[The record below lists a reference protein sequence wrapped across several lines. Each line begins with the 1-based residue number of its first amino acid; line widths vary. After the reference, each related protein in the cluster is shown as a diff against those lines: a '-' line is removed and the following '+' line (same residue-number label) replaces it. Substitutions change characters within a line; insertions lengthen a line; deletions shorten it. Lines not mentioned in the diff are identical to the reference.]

1 MIHGS
6 YLEIFKI
13 ITTWF
18 LLIFTKK
25 SKQCQAKMISVYNF
39 GFEVL
44 EIAKKMDYEHEKLK
58 S

>member
-6 YLEIFKI
+6 HLERFKI
-13 ITTWF
+13 ITTWL

-25 SKQCQAKMISVYNF
+25 SKHCQAKMISVYNF
-39 GFEVL
+39 GFEAL
-44 EIAKKMDYEHEKLK
+44 ETAKKMDYEHEKLK

>member
-6 YLEIFKI
+6 YLERFKI
-13 ITTWF
+13 IATW
-18 LLIFTKK
+18 LPLIFTKN
-25 SKQCQAKMISVYNF
+25 SKHCQAKMISVYNF

-44 EIAKKMDYEHEKLK
+44 ETAKKIDYEHEKLN